1 MASFE
6 IDETMVDVPVAGGS
20 FRAFRAIP
28 KGAGAQPG
36 VIVVH
41 EFHGLNGH
49 IRDVTRR
56 LAREGYVS
64 LGVDL
69 FSRAE
74 DQPDPTDTQALF
86 RRMQKLPDE
95 EAVEDLVAAENYLH
109 SIPQV
114 GARRVGAI
122 GFSLG
127 GTYTYLLGCADT
139 MVRAVAVFYGT
150 LVYATT
156 NPLKPIS
163 PAEKADNLHCA
174 LLGLFGAED
183 PVIPVE
189 QVREFEERL
198 RGLGK
203 DFEIHVYPGCGH
215 AFFNDTRENYR
226 PEAAR
231 DAWAKTIRFL
241 AKHLRA

>member
-6 IDETMVDVPVAGGS
+6 IDETMVDVPVTGGS

-36 VIVVH
+36 IIVVH
-41 EFHGLNGH
+41 EFHGLSDH
-49 IRDVTRR
+49 IKEVTRR
-56 LAREGYVS
+56 LAREGYVG

-74 DQPDPTDTQALF
+74 DQPDPADTQALF
-86 RRMQKLPDE
+86 RRMQKLSDE

-122 GFSLG
+122 GFSIG
-127 GTYTYLLGCADT
+127 GTYAYLLGCADE
-139 MVRAVAVFYGT
+139 MVRAVASFYGT
-150 LVYATT
+150 IAYATT
-156 NPLKPIS
+156 NPLKPLS
-163 PAEKADNLHCA
+163 PIEKADNLLCP
-174 LLGLFGAED
+174 LLGVFGAED
-183 PVIPVE
+183 PLIPVE

-215 AFFNDTRENYR
+215 AFFNDTRENHR

-231 DAWAKTIRFL
+231 DAWSKTIRFF